1 MAQALDRPNV
11 GMRGKLFEGYAPQF
25 LCLFSLMLTHFLIAA
40 HFTSRTIQDLLPLK
54 FFGEVM
60 VLGTLPVLALILLW
74 AIKITVRQIDKPTI
88 TLVRLVYSNRSWIL
102 RSLLLFAIMLPT
114 AQAFVALKVA
124 IPSIVPFYADPY
136 LAALDRMLF
145 LGIDPWRFTHAI
157 FGLPATVVID
167 WVYASWGGVATAVML
182 WAAFDRDPQF
192 QIKAA
197 FSLFL
202 TWAVLGNALAI
213 ALSSVGPIFY
223 YDFYG
228 ATTFAPLMEMLPESL
243 ILHDARNFL
252 LESLGRGNFGSGI
265 SAAPSLHV
273 AVTCLLFLMVRT
285 KFRNRWVTSFAAT
298 YLVLIFIGSIH
309 LAWHYALDGIISL
322 FAVPL
327 IWRYAVRSQAQTS
340 ASDQIQAVR

>member
-1 MAQALDRPNV
+1 MEQALDRPNV

-60 VLGTLPVLALILLW
+60 VLGTLPVLALILLC

-228 ATTFAPLMEMLPESL
+228 ATTFAPLMEMLPCSQQGSMPSKL
-243 ILHDARNFL
+243 ITSRVRKPQASQQKH
-252 LESLGRGNFGSGI
+252 GSPI
-265 SAAPSLHV
+265 R
-273 AVTCLLFLMVRT
+273 VTPLKQIWTVLQRSSMTT
-285 KFRNRWVTSFAAT
+285 KVEYPALSQTTSPT
-298 YLVLIFIGSIH
+298 
-309 LAWHYALDGIISL
+309 
-322 FAVPL
+322 
-327 IWRYAVRSQAQTS
+327 
-340 ASDQIQAVR
+340 